1 MTINR
6 SVFARQVVGVVFVA
20 FTIAF
25 ACCLMPQPA
34 AAESEGGSLRAG
46 GASSDLAIQADGDL
60 QFVGLS
66 GASVTGGC
74 TDPSGYT
81 VYVRDGD
88 AVEFTLAVKNN
99 TSSTIECVNM
109 VDSSAYSGAGKEEI
123 AHFSFPE
130 KSYANSYESLQ
141 AAATNAQ
148 WHQDAMMHTNYEAY
162 IYEGYNIAANPLS
175 AKVKAKTLKAK
186 YKKLKKKAQK
196 VAALAVSGAR
206 GKVAYKIVK
215 IKAKKSSRP
224 RRRSSSPRAA
234 SSP

>member
-1 MTINR
+1 MTRTRIA
-6 SVFARQVVGVVFVA
+6 FTRQVVGVIIAA

-25 ACCLMPQPA
+25 ACCLAPQPA

-46 GASSDLAIQADGDL
+46 GASSDLATQTDGDL

-66 GASVTGGC
+66 GASVTGSG

-99 TSSTIECVNM
+99 SSSTIECVNM
-109 VDSSAYSGAGKEEI
+109 VDCSTYAGSGEEEI

-148 WHQDAMMHTNYEAY
+148 WYQDAMMRTNYEAY
-162 IYEGYNIAANPLS
+162 IYEGYNIAANTTATVKMGFDSGNLPLGEHD
-175 AKVKAKTLKAK
+175 L
-186 YKKLKKKAQK
+186 
-196 VAALAVSGAR
+196 SG
-206 GKVAYKIVK
+206 
-215 IKAKKSSRP
+215 SSGGCVGEFSL
-224 RRRSSSPRAA
+224 SSQVEA
-234 SSP
+234 

>member
-34 AAESEGGSLRAG
+34 AAKSEGGSLRAG

-66 GASVTGGC
+66 GASVTGSG

-109 VDSSAYSGAGKEEI
+109 VDCSTYAGSGEE
-123 AHFSFPE
+123 AVVHFSFPA
-130 KSYANSYESLQ
+130 KQYAADYESLQ

-148 WHQDAMMHTNYEAY
+148 WHQDAMMLTSYEAY
-162 IYEGYNIAANPLS
+162 IYEGYNIAANTTATVKMGFDSGNLPL
-175 AKVKAKTLKAK
+175 
-186 YKKLKKKAQK
+186 
-196 VAALAVSGAR
+196 G
-206 GKVAYKIVK
+206 
-215 IKAKKSSRP
+215 
-224 RRRSSSPRAA
+224 
-234 SSP
+234 